1 MHLSSNKIG
10 EFSVPIKMRWTSRT
24 INVQEANWL
33 SSIYN
38 FGRVVQNYREGNL
51 GICATIRVRGEAH
64 SMLTGE
70 NLVSARD
77 EQTKCVFGRASKPQ
91 SHWVYRAPEPETNEE
106 CGTEEMIVEVRGNRL
121 CTVLPGSVHVS
132 GEAIAFDDRHDNCQ
146 STGNYSKCTR
156 SHRSNRH

>member
-1 MHLSSNKIG
+1 
-10 EFSVPIKMRWTSRT
+10 MRWTSRT
-24 INVQEANWL
+24 ISFKRPIGCRPFITLDEW
-33 SSIYN
+33 S
-38 FGRVVQNYREGNL
+38 NYREGNL

-77 EQTKCVFGRASKPQ
+77 EQTKCVFGRASKPK

-106 CGTEEMIVEVRGNRL
+106 FGTEEMIVEVRGNRL

-132 GEAIAFDDRHDNCQ
+132 GEAIAFDDRHDNCPGQ
-146 STGNYSKCTR
+146 STWNYSKPVYRDHATNWSSAR
-156 SHRSNRH
+156 EPN

>member
-1 MHLSSNKIG
+1 MWCTLATRLR
-10 EFSVPIKMRWTSRT
+10 FRT
-24 INVQEANWL
+24 HQDALDFADHIVQKANWL

-121 CTVLPGSVHVS
+121 CTVFPGSVYVS